1 MVFLTGFLYGQE
13 LRGIIKAPNGDPLAN
28 VSVSGLDDFYKI
40 VVFGLTDDVGIFR
53 ISYTSNS
60 EPSYLFINHINY
72 QPDTIKLFDRSDT
85 IHIFLQ
91 ERTYLLPE
99 VKVEVDRQHYE
110 NSGDTTRYDV
120 ASFRDGHE
128 RSIEE
133 VLSKLPGVKVSEE
146 GIITFR
152 GKTVSNVLIGYD
164 DLFGKKYA
172 IGTKSMSPEYIDEF
186 EFIDKYEKEGLLQGI
201 SSSEQ
206 LVLNL
211 KLKEDYKLALFG
223 DTELGVGIP
232 KRYLARGNLFSMSD
246 SSKSV
251 VISNFNNVA
260 YEAFDLM
267 NYIENGGSTFEDLNY
282 QRSLN
287 RLISGAY
294 YSKTGL
300 PFELQSLSN
309 NNTISLNNISQFG
322 PIKSDT
328 KLNLSSITNRF
339 NESNQSI
346 FLGEEEEFSQN
357 LNDTSVQKGA
367 VIFNELSFM
376 PTDQSKIL
384 VRSEISVQDFNS
396 ESIQELG
403 KSSLNSGLLHFIS
416 GGNSF
421 RQSYNVEY
429 IKKLHSASVIKVNY
443 TFIDEKLNEKSL
455 NHIEDSI
462 LQESLGLDAFS
473 QRIGQRINDNSI
485 AFNWLN
491 SNKGRFKTNLGAGVS
506 WVGDKLRSSV
516 LEEEDKPDDRFETE
530 FKRFY
535 RETFLE
541 SKILY
546 NYKAGETITFA
557 GRLSRVNNGIYGKFL
572 YNLNLGYQSSS
583 SSKFKMSYS
592 MGYSKGLINAANVS
606 NLRYYSDNS
615 SLVLENSSVN
625 LYENGFLLG
634 NLTYSIP
641 KKKLEIQWSMYGR
654 LIRNVAEQTI
664 QDNFTSERQYL
675 GKYFQPSVNTG
686 VSLDKYLRFIKTN
699 FNFNVSY
706 FRTWNKNRFNNFN
719 GFESENISGGLVM
732 STNNIGFFNFF
743 FSNKLIK
750 NQFSSNFGKDGVD
763 VRENFFFQTKYGVSV
778 SPLKRNQLKFEL
790 ASASYNPLTNGL
802 SLKDNQFLE
811 INSTYIVNERNNVS
825 LMVKNVFNRN
835 SFDNMI
841 LNPYSQEMTSV
852 SLQSTFFYISYFF
865 RFSS

>member
-1 MVFLTGFLYGQE
+1 
-13 LRGIIKAPNGDPLAN
+13 
-28 VSVSGLDDFYKI
+28 
-40 VVFGLTDDVGIFR
+40 
-53 ISYTSNS
+53 
-60 EPSYLFINHINY
+60 
-72 QPDTIKLFDRSDT
+72 
-85 IHIFLQ
+85 
-91 ERTYLLPE
+91 
-99 VKVEVDRQHYE
+99 
-110 NSGDTTRYDV
+110 
-120 ASFRDGHE
+120 
-128 RSIEE
+128 
-133 VLSKLPGVKVSEE
+133 
-146 GIITFR
+146 
-152 GKTVSNVLIGYD
+152 
-164 DLFGKKYA
+164 
-172 IGTKSMSPEYIDEF
+172 MS
-186 EFIDKYEKEGLLQGI
+186 
-201 SSSEQ
+201 
-206 LVLNL
+206 
-211 KLKEDYKLALFG
+211 
-223 DTELGVGIP
+223 
-232 KRYLARGNLFSMSD
+232 
-246 SSKSV
+246 
-251 VISNFNNVA
+251 
-260 YEAFDLM
+260 
-267 NYIENGGSTFEDLNY
+267 
-282 QRSLN
+282 
-287 RLISGAY
+287 
-294 YSKTGL
+294 
-300 PFELQSLSN
+300 
-309 NNTISLNNISQFG
+309 
-322 PIKSDT
+322 
-328 KLNLSSITNRF
+328 
-339 NESNQSI
+339 
-346 FLGEEEEFSQN
+346 
-357 LNDTSVQKGA
+357 
-367 VIFNELSFM
+367 
-376 PTDQSKIL
+376 
-384 VRSEISVQDFNS
+384 
-396 ESIQELG
+396 
-403 KSSLNSGLLHFIS
+403 
-416 GGNSF
+416 
-421 RQSYNVEY
+421 
-429 IKKLHSASVIKVNY
+429 
-443 TFIDEKLNEKSL
+443 
-455 NHIEDSI
+455 
-462 LQESLGLDAFS
+462 
-473 QRIGQRINDNSI
+473 
-485 AFNWLN
+485 
-491 SNKGRFKTNLGAGVS
+491 
-506 WVGDKLRSSV
+506 
-516 LEEEDKPDDRFETE
+516 
-530 FKRFY
+530 
-535 RETFLE
+535 
-541 SKILY
+541 